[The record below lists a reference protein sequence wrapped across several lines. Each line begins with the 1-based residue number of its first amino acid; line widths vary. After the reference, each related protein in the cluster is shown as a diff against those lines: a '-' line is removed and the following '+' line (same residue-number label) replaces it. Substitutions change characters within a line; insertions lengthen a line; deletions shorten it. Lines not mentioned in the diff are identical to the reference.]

1 MIERGY
7 RMTSKEAIKRL
18 RQETAPATYMPD
30 FDKEEC
36 LKIIEKDL
44 EELEKYRRVF
54 IPPVQKLIKDL
65 DRLEKLERY
74 LVKWEEQLGIDGINS
89 KGMVR
94 ADIQF
99 LLKED

>member
-1 MIERGY
+1 
-7 RMTSKEAIKRL
+7 MTSKEAIKRL

-36 LKIIEKDL
+36 LKTIEKDL
-44 EELEKYRRVF
+44 N
-54 IPPVQKLIKDL
+54 
-65 DRLEKLERY
+65 RLEKLERY
-74 LVKWEEQLGIDGINS
+74 LVKWDEQLGMDGVNS